1 MWSICSAIQRMC
13 DGEGGCVHQTRSEC
27 WHDRK
32 PRITEIQ
39 WPMIKI
45 GNVCRSTFC
54 NNWTILHLCQGSI
67 AMRNVFL
74 PFCTYCCQNQWATN
88 ITYPTGRNVSPN
100 LIIRSFSKLSS
111 HNIFMWWIIWPFINF
126 CWTYF
131 GYTQKLRVVP
141 SEIDRVW
148 ITALRQRKKTNIL
161 VSWIFLAGRRII
173 LKFHFSYFVKWL
185 TSDSANI

>member
-1 MWSICSAIQRMC
+1 MC
-13 DGEGGCVHQTRSEC
+13 ASNTFRLLTRRKTEDYRNTMTHDQNWKCVPQHILQQLNNTPSLP
-27 WHDRK
+27 RK
-32 PRITEIQ
+32 YCHE
-39 WPMIKI
+39 K
-45 GNVCRSTFC
+45 CFF
-54 NNWTILHLCQGSI
+54 TILHLLLSEPMSHQ
-67 AMRNVFL
+67 F
-74 PFCTYCCQNQWATN
+74 
-88 ITYPTGRNVSPN
+88 TYPTGRNFSPD

-111 HNIFMWWIIWPFINF
+111 HDIFMWWIIWPFINF

-148 ITALRQRKKTNIL
+148 ITALRQMKKTNIL
-161 VSWIFLAGRRII
+161 VSWSFLAGRRII